1 MPSPSVIPVPPTT
14 VRALLAAPK
23 VAHMLEVLSGEAGLD
38 RALMHPRIQKSG
50 LVFAGHMH
58 GFVPTRIQI
67 FGETEL
73 SYFESLPFALQAQRA
88 DELMSLMPSLVV
100 LTRDVAAPESL
111 VRAAQ
116 QHDACLAVSK
126 ERSSAT
132 IAVLHDVLDDLLA
145 PRASLHGVM
154 VEVYGVGILLLGPSG
169 IGKSECALFLVER
182 GHRLVADDKVE
193 LVRKPDGVV
202 TGKPP
207 ALLRHHLEIRG
218 LGILNIRDLYGATA
232 VREDAPLHLVVELH
246 AFDGS
251 DDIDRLGVEDVTRS
265 VLGEKIPLLRIP
277 VRPGRD
283 MGVLLEV
290 AARNELLKRAGHHAA
305 RNFIARLEF
314 ETREG

>member
-14 VRALLAAPK
+14 VRALLAAPSITP
-23 VAHMLEVLSGEAGLD
+23 MLEVLSGDAGLE
-38 RALMHPRIQKSG
+38 RPLQHPRIQKSG

-73 SYFESLPFALQAQRA
+73 SYFESLTPELQAQRA
-88 DELMSLMPSLVV
+88 DALMALLPSLIV
-100 LTRDVAAPESL
+100 LTRDVSAPESL
-111 VRAAQ
+111 VRAAL
-116 QHDACLAVSK
+116 QHNTCLAVSR

-132 IAVLHDVLDDLLA
+132 IALLHDVLDDLLA
-145 PRASLHGVM
+145 PREALHGVM

-193 LVRKPDGVV
+193 LERKPDGVV

-218 LGILNIRDLYGATA
+218 LGILNIRDLFGATA

-246 AFDGS
+246 AFEGHDA
-251 DDIDRLGVEDVTRS
+251 DRLGVEDVTRN

-305 RNFIARLEF
+305 RNFIERLER
-314 ETREG
+314 ETMKR

>member
-14 VRALLAAPK
+14 VRTVLALPEVALALA
-23 VAHMLEVLSGEAGLD
+23 VLSGEAGLE
-38 RALMHPRIQKSG
+38 RPLQHPRIQKSG
-50 LVFAGHMH
+50 LVFAGHTH
-58 GFVPTRIQI
+58 GFVSTRIQI

-73 SYFESLPFALQAQRA
+73 SYFESLSPELQAQRA
-88 DELMSLMPSLVV
+88 EELMALVPSLVV
-100 LTRDVAAPESL
+100 LTRDVLAPKSL
-111 VRAAQ
+111 VDAARR
-116 QHDACLAVSK
+116 HDVCLAVSK
-126 ERSSAT
+126 ERSSGT
-132 IAVLHDVLDDLLA
+132 IALLHDALDDLLA
-145 PRASLHGVM
+145 PRESLHGVM

-202 TGKPP
+202 RGKAP

-218 LGILNIRDLYGATA
+218 LGILNIRDLFGATA

-246 AFDGS
+246 AFEGQDA
-251 DDIDRLGVEDVTRS
+251 DRLGLDDVTRK

-305 RNFIARLEF
+305 RNFIERLER
-314 ETREG
+314 ETMKTR